1 MRTTCTP
8 TYLLIYLPTYLRTYL
23 PTYVLI
29 YLPTYLRTYLPT
41 YILIYLPTPT
51 YIHLRK
57 YLPTYLPT
65 NLLTYQPT
73 YLPTYQ
79 EQAQSTITKKNLP
92 LKGEN
97 KEFGTETFIITG
109 SLIVRDNRPCRV
121 LLRFKSWDK
130 IQH

>member
-1 MRTTCTP
+1 MSVFEPGNSIIVTERCILHCSHCLICTISFLFTAVRVKHYTGRT
-8 TYLLIYLPTYLRTYL
+8 
-23 PTYVLI
+23 
-29 YLPTYLRTYLPT
+29 
-41 YILIYLPTPT
+41 
-51 YIHLRK
+51 K